1 MANIQVDLDGRW
13 IDKKTKGVNGI
24 IMIEG
29 GTIYHEGN
37 SLPLM
42 PQGGASFA
50 ITLEGG
56 EFLHA
61 RLEEDRLL
69 WDDGDVWVLMGHRA
83 AQSAGASA
91 AEMSRARMEDLQH
104 QADAAANA
112 ARSAAAMAGLS
123 IEVQASEAS
132 LAVVLAAAAGAQAA
146 GVPERVRVAVPAM
159 LAHQEATEKTP
170 LVLAFEATERRRHGA
185 EGCDMAD
192 YRKVLDVF
200 KKFDQDGS
208 GQVSCS
214 ELRSSLQ
221 VVDKRLF
228 SDQACRKLFKH
239 LDADNSGALDVAE
252 LWAWIYSGDLSGS
265 SQALHSASVDVPTN
279 LDGCWLHR
287 NQIEIEEII
296 ENGKV
301 ITEAAPIP
309 IRTMGNGIYIQL
321 CEGDASSILR
331 AKVERDALV
340 WEDGDIWLRCD
351 ADVAAV
357 AAEAARKAAVAAGL
371 SRQEQARHAEKAA
384 ISATAINAQWAGFDS
399 RAIAKKV
406 AAAKRK
412 YGKDGRAA
420 DHEKVSDFLMAADS
434 DGNGDVSVFELR
446 RMLQSIN
453 AKRFTD
459 EACAEVFQLL
469 DSNKNGS
476 VDVAELCTWIYA
488 EDDWLSWAMISAAVR
503 PSAESDAA
511 RDQARCK
518 KG

>member
-1 MANIQVDLDGRW
+1 MANVQVDLDGRW
-13 IDKKTKGVNGI
+13 IDKKTKGVNGS

-83 AQSAGASA
+83 AQNAGASA
-91 AEMSRARMEDLQH
+91 AEMSRARMEKLQH

-132 LAVVLAAAAGAQAA
+132 LAAVLAAAAGAQAA
-146 GVPERVRVAVPAM
+146 GVPERLQVAVPA
-159 LAHQEATEKTP
+159 
-170 LVLAFEATERRRHGA
+170 VLAQQEATERRRHDA

-192 YRKVLDVF
+192 YAKVLDVF
-200 KKFDQDGS
+200 QKFDQDGS

-239 LDADNSGALDVAE
+239 LDADNSGSLDVAE

-265 SQALHSASVDVPTN
+265 SQALHSASVDVATN
-279 LDGCWLHR
+279 LDGCWLHK

-309 IRTMGNGIYIQL
+309 IRTLGNNGIYIQL

-331 AKVERDALV
+331 GKVESHALV

-351 ADVAAV
+351 ADAAAV
-357 AAEAARKAAVAAGL
+357 AAEAARKAAAAAGL
-371 SRQEQARHAEKAA
+371 SRQEQARHTEKAA
-384 ISATAINAQWAGFDS
+384 ISATAMAAQLAGFDS

-412 YGKDGRAA
+412 YGRPDGRIA
-420 DHEKVSDFLMAADS
+420 DHEKVSDLLRAADS
-434 DGNGDVSVFELR
+434 DGNGDVSVMELR
-446 RMLQSIN
+446 RILQSIN

-476 VDVAELCTWIYA
+476 VDVAEFCMWIYT

-503 PSAESDAA
+503 PFAESDAA